1 MEKSIA
7 SLLIFSLLV
16 LLVAT
21 LAALLPIL
29 NFVHADAIANAR
41 DAEAELVNTRIELS
55 STSDPLLFRCQTKF
69 DMLLSNIG
77 SATVRELARSDL
89 FVWFTGD
96 SSGTT
101 TQKRLS
107 YTEGNLGKNE
117 WAFTSTTSSQI
128 DPTFWDPGE
137 KAALTSRLSPKPAT
151 STQAYV
157 TFVTSNGAPESRYVS
172 FGDQTASEC
181 FYLHN
186 NPTPP
191 VGDTA
196 SQTLLLVDTELPTAS
211 TLFNYDTDRNIT
223 AGLRLVESK
232 NGLGETNA
240 TKFQTW
246 RSGVLASDLAI
257 SGDTLVDVWAA
268 SDNYAQNEIGGVTAY
283 LRDYNPGTGA
293 HVEIGNGTVFARD
306 WQAGSTTFVERMAKI
321 SSLTF
326 TIPAGHE
333 LEVRLMIEKIAA
345 NAGMWLAYD
354 TEDYPFLINLSY
366 ILPAAGLT
374 RAGDWAAP
382 PGRPHRGHRR
392 NEARGA
398 AR

>member
-196 SQTLLLVDTELPTAS
+196 SQTLGSVLV
-211 TLFNYDTDRNIT
+211 
-223 AGLRLVESK
+223 
-232 NGLGETNA
+232 
-240 TKFQTW
+240 
-246 RSGVLASDLAI
+246 
-257 SGDTLVDVWAA
+257 
-268 SDNYAQNEIGGVTAY
+268 
-283 LRDYNPGTGA
+283 
-293 HVEIGNGTVFARD
+293 
-306 WQAGSTTFVERMAKI
+306 
-321 SSLTF
+321 
-326 TIPAGHE
+326 
-333 LEVRLMIEKIAA
+333 
-345 NAGMWLAYD
+345 
-354 TEDYPFLINLSY
+354 
-366 ILPAAGLT
+366 
-374 RAGDWAAP
+374 
-382 PGRPHRGHRR
+382 
-392 NEARGA
+392 
-398 AR
+398 